1 MTTYTTTGPVRGT
14 CRHTHRTL
22 RGALRC
28 LVADQDGCHRQG
40 GYSDRQI
47 VSSDGA
53 RIEISLDDNGKPCAW
68 PENTAG
74 VRMADAVR
82 L

>member
-1 MTTYTTTGPVRGT
+1 MD
-14 CRHTHRTL
+14 RHTHRTL

-40 GYSDRQI
+40 GYSDRRI
-47 VSSDGA
+47 VASDGA
-53 RIEISLDDNGKPCAW
+53 IICTSLDSDGHPVAW
-68 PENTAG
+68 PENSAG
-74 VRMADAVR
+74 VAMSEAVG